1 MLQFYLKVRFYNLF
15 QPQCGMV
22 GERELLV
29 VVSMVHETI
38 TASGVYNGS
47 SVGIPE
53 VVQELMDPV
62 VCEE

>member
-15 QPQCGMV
+15 QPQYGMV
-22 GERELLV
+22 GELLV
-29 VVSMVHETI
+29 VVSMVHEMI
-38 TASGVYNGS
+38 TVSGVYKGS
-47 SVGIPE
+47 SVGIPK